1 MRNQSWRSV
10 AALALIAA
18 AYYAACAHAQAQ
30 ADAKAAAVMAG
41 VRKALGGE
49 QKIAGM
55 KGLALRA
62 DYRREMSS
70 PAGGGGGMTF
80 VMMGGAGA
88 TSGGQQTTG
97 KIEIDLDLPDKYLRT
112 DVGSAAFGMTRTE
125 GFEAARP
132 FLEVAPNSPGMR
144 IQIDNP
150 ASDPVR
156 AKAALKRSQTDLA
169 RLLLGLTGSTQPG
182 FAVTFAYGGQAES
195 PDGKADIIDVTGPD
209 DFKVRLFVD
218 SETHLPLM
226 LSYMEPEPR
235 VVMRT
240 MTRDGAGA
248 RRAGAGPVVVPGV
261 AAGAATATG
270 TPAPAGASSPA
281 PAAAPAGA
289 PHAPSAT
296 AGGAAMA
303 GLTPAER
310 EEIEKQMKEAEATPP
325 KLVEYRLFFSDHRK
339 VDGVSL
345 PHRIARGLGAKTT
358 EEWDI
363 TSYKVNPSFKADRFK
378 VGS

>member
-18 AYYAACAHAQAQ
+18 AYYAAYAHAQAQ
-30 ADAKAAAVMAG
+30 ADARAAAVMAD

-55 KGLALRA
+55 KGLSLRA
-62 DYRREMSS
+62 DYRREMSA

-88 TSGGQQTTG
+88 TSAAQQTTG
-97 KIEIDLDLPDKYLRT
+97 QIEIDLDLPDKYLRT
-112 DVGSAAFGMTRTE
+112 DAGSAAFGMTRTE

-169 RLLLGLTGSTQPG
+169 RLLLGLTGGTQPG
-182 FAVTFAYGGQAES
+182 FAVTYAYGGQAES

-240 MTRDGAGA
+240 MTRDGAGGRGDVA
-248 RRAGAGPVVVPGV
+248 APIGVPGG
-261 AAGAATATG
+261 AAGAAS
-270 TPAPAGASSPA
+270 PAGP
-281 PAAAPAGA
+281 PHTGAAAA
-289 PHAPSAT
+289 S
-296 AGGAAMA
+296 GAAMA
-303 GLTPAER
+303 GLTPAQR

-325 KLVEYRLFFSDHRK
+325 RLVEYRLFFSDYRT
-339 VDGVSL
+339 VDGIAL